1 MRETDRGRAAVGGHI
16 KGKLFLGIAGVLLGG
31 YALAQSGIQLRG
43 AGSTF
48 AAPIYTRWFAEYKK
62 ETGVSV
68 DYQAVGSGA
77 GINALKNRTVDF
89 GATDAPLTDN
99 DLKQMPF
106 PVVQIP
112 TLGGAVVMTYNLP
125 GVGSGLRL
133 TPQIIADIYLGKI
146 KKWNDPQIQA
156 VNFIKNLPDLP
167 IHPAH
172 RSDASGTTYIF
183 TSFLSKA
190 VPEWAQQIG
199 SGKSVSWPVGIGG
212 QGNPGVT
219 ANILRTKGGFGYVE
233 LAYAIQNHLPLAEVR
248 NPAGNFV
255 TPSIS
260 TTSIAISQYIN
271 ALKKD
276 IRVPIVDA
284 PGVNSYPISGL
295 TYVLIYQHGG
305 SNPGAVTR
313 LFSWAMGPKAQKMG
327 EELFYAPLPPSLVK
341 INLAALKSVQGSQV
355 TVGP

>member
-1 MRETDRGRAAVGGHI
+1 MNFRVNLRQ
-16 KGKLFLGIAGVLLGG
+16 AGSIGLLLLVVSG
-31 YALAQSGIQLRG
+31 YALAQGTTLRG

-48 AAPIYTRWFAEYKK
+48 AAPIYTQWFAEYKK

-89 GATDAPLTDN
+89 GATDAPLTDS

-133 TPQIIADIYLGKI
+133 TPEIIADIYMGKI
-146 KKWNDPQIQA
+146 KKWNDPRILA

-167 IHPAH
+167 IHPVH

-183 TSFLSKA
+183 TSFLTKA
-190 VPEWAQQIG
+190 VPEWAKQIG

-219 ANILRTKGGFGYVE
+219 ANIMRTKGGFGYVE
-233 LAYAIQNHLPLAEVR
+233 LAYAIQNHLSLASVR
-248 NPAGNFV
+248 NAAGNFV
-255 TPSIS
+255 TPSV
-260 TTSIAISQYIN
+260 TTTNIAIGQYIA

-276 IRVPIVDA
+276 IRTPTVYA
-284 PGVNSYPISGL
+284 PGVNSYPICGL

-305 SNPGAVTR
+305 SNPGPVTK
-313 LFSWAMGPKAQKMG
+313 LFSWAMGEEAQKMG
-327 EELFYAPLPPSLVK
+327 EKLYYAPLPPSLIK
-341 INLAALKSVQGSQV
+341 LNLAALKTVQGAQV
-355 TVGP
+355 AIGP